1 MTRSEAYEI
10 LTTHMTKPNLI
21 KHSLALE
28 ATMKHFA
35 TLNNEDTEY
44 WGNVGLLH
52 DVDYEKYPDEHC
64 HKYHEMLQDKV
75 DDDFYH
81 AIESHGYGL
90 CTDVIPEKLMEK
102 VLITA
107 DQLTGFITACA
118 MVNPERKLSEVK
130 LKSMKKKWKNKSFAG
145 GTERDRI
152 EHWTAE
158 MGLELDYMLEQTLI
172 AMQGIS
178 DELGL

>member
-1 MTRSEAYEI
+1 MTRNEAYEI
-10 LTTHMTKPNLI
+10 LTEHMKKPNLI

-35 TLNNEDTEY
+35 KLAGEDVDY

-52 DVDYEKYPDEHC
+52 DIDYEEYPEEHC
-64 HKYHEMLQDKV
+64 HKYHEILQDKV

-81 AIESHGYGL
+81 AIESHGYGI
-90 CTDVIPEKLMEK
+90 CNDIEPKNLMEK
-102 VLITA
+102 ILLTT

-118 MVNPERKLSEVK
+118 MVNPEKKLSEVK
-130 LKSMKKKWKNKSFAG
+130 LKSMKKKWKTTSFAG
-145 GTERDRI
+145 GTQRDRI

-158 MGLELDYMLEQTLI
+158 MGYDLDYMLEQTLI